1 MKTGRTIAELAK
13 ELDRQQETQKDY
25 LAPAGRLA
33 MTGTGAMPMLLGLNG
48 SSYPI
53 QPWAHGQIAEHGKIP
68 KAYYDRMLTEAPDL
82 LATNVNTW
90 FQRAPAAKK
99 MVRTLDG
106 FVRAFL
112 SNRYRRLDNVDL
124 ARTALP
130 ILAEK
135 NCEVRSCEVT
145 DRRLY
150 IKATLPAMQSEVKTL
165 RQVGDVVEAGIV
177 ISNSEVGAGAVKV
190 EPLVFVLR
198 CTNGLIAPDSSLRRY
213 HIGRGADFDDI
224 REMLTDQTKKADDQA
239 FWLKVRDIVRGAFDA
254 DLFNALVSRMNE
266 AAGERIESG
275 KLPDVV
281 EMATDRTGLR
291 EKDGE
296 SILRHLIEGGDLT
309 RWGLCQAITRT
320 ANDEEDYEQA
330 TALERAGGVVL
341 ELKRE
346 DWDIISRAKN

>member
-1 MKTGRTIAELAK
+1 
-13 ELDRQQETQKDY
+13 
-25 LAPAGRLA
+25 
-33 MTGTGAMPMLLGLNG
+33 
-48 SSYPI
+48 
-53 QPWAHGQIAEHGKIP
+53 
-68 KAYYDRMLTEAPDL
+68 
-82 LATNVNTW
+82 
-90 FQRAPAAKK
+90 
-99 MVRTLDG
+99 
-106 FVRAFL
+106 
-112 SNRYRRLDNVDL
+112 
-124 ARTALP
+124 
-130 ILAEK
+130 
-135 NCEVRSCEVT
+135 
-145 DRRLY
+145 
-150 IKATLPAMQSEVKTL
+150 
-165 RQVGDVVEAGIV
+165 
-177 ISNSEVGAGAVKV
+177 
-190 EPLVFVLR
+190 
-198 CTNGLIAPDSSLRRY
+198 
-213 HIGRGADFDDI
+213 
-224 REMLTDQTKKADDQA
+224 MLTDQTKKADDQA